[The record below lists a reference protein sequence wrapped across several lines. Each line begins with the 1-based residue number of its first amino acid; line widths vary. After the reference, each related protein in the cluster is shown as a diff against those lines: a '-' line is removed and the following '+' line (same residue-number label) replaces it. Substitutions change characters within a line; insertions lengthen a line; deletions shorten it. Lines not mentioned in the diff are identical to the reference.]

1 MGNCKDEV
9 VAAGEYIWGRSLIH
23 AGEEGSMGPIY
34 NGSGFCISVQTRGS
48 TNMSGYQQIE
58 DSLLVVG
65 SSRNDQAWL
74 Q

>member
-34 NGSGFCISVQTRGS
+34 N
-48 TNMSGYQQIE
+48 
-58 DSLLVVG
+58 
-65 SSRNDQAWL
+65 
-74 Q
+74 